1 MVDIRESN
9 QSVIIP
15 NMESIAKYGRKFKQN
30 KKYKFKHQRI
40 MICWYVKQCRN
51 VWCWS
56 VDLR

>member
-40 MICWYVKQCRN
+40 MIC
-51 VWCWS
+51 
-56 VDLR
+56 